1 MQSSQY
7 DPGHAAFGGGS
18 QVSTV
23 HPPVLAAMVI
33 LGILIFVLPR
43 KYVLIPLLAGI
54 VLIPYGQ
61 NIYIGGVHLFVYR
74 ILLLV
79 GWARV
84 LASRPSG
91 KFLAGGFSTLDKV
104 FLVWA
109 IYRSLAQ
116 VLLFQ
121 QSSAIVGEVAF
132 LLDALGGYFLLRC
145 LIRSDIDA
153 EKVLKVFAIVA
164 MLCALGMVR
173 EKMTGQNVF
182 AFIGGRAIPDVR
194 NGHIRAQGVFGHAIL
209 AGSFGATLL
218 PMFIWLWIRGKARSI
233 SIIGA
238 IASSVMAFVCA
249 SSTPIMAW
257 LGALLAI
264 CLWPIRKRMR
274 LVRWGIVVALVGLQL
289 VMKAPVWFVIS
300 HIDIGGGSS
309 WERANLIDT
318 CIRHFGD
325 WWLIGTR
332 DNMNWGWDMWDQCN
346 QFVSEAE
353 TGGIVVFSCF
363 VTMIVLCFKMIG
375 RARKAATGDRKKEWQ
390 FWLLGAMMFAQIL
403 AYMGIDYFDQ
413 TKFVWYA
420 LLAIVPAATMLSHSS
435 PVRTRKT
442 VLVESSVCENATLEL
457 SRVTI
462 ERQPTEITS
471 RGLLS

>member
-1 MQSSQY
+1 MQSFQY

-33 LGILIFVLPR
+33 LALLIFVLPR
-43 KYVLIPLLAGI
+43 KYVLIPLLTGI

-61 NIYIGGVHLFVYR
+61 NIYLGGVHLFVYR

-84 LASRPSG
+84 LASRPSSG
-91 KFLAGGFSTLDKV
+91 RFLAGGFSTLDKV

-109 IYRSLAQ
+109 IYRSLSQ

-121 QSSAIVGEVAF
+121 QSAAIVGEVAF
-132 LLDALGGYFLLRC
+132 LLDALGGYFLLRS
-145 LIRSDIDA
+145 LIRSDIDV
-153 EKVLKVFAIVA
+153 EKALKVFAVIA
-164 MLCALGMVR
+164 LLCALGMVR
-173 EKMTGQNVF
+173 EKMTGQNIF
-182 AFIGGRAIPDVR
+182 AFIGGRAVPDVR

-218 PMFIWLWIRGKARSI
+218 PMFIWLWTRGKARLI
-233 SIIGA
+233 SLIGA
-238 IASSVMAFVCA
+238 LASSVMTLVCA

-257 LGALLAI
+257 LGAILAI

-274 LVRWGIVVALVGLQL
+274 LVRWGIVAALIGLQL

-300 HIDIGGGSS
+300 HVDIGGGSS

-363 VTMIVLCFKMIG
+363 VAMIVLCFKMIG

-390 FWLLGAMMFAQIL
+390 FWLLGSMMFAQVL

-420 LLAIVPAATMLSHSS
+420 LLAVVPAATMLSDSS
-435 PVRTRKT
+435 TARTGKT
-442 VLVESSVCENATLEL
+442 AFRSSFSADVTLELPSVLVERPLP
-457 SRVTI
+457 R
-462 ERQPTEITS
+462 ITS
-471 RGLLS
+471 PGLLG